1 MGHRP
6 NVMFIIADQH
16 NAKCLGCAGHPQ
28 VQTPNLDAMAAR
40 GVRFAGAI
48 TTSPICTPS
57 RLSYLT
63 GQYPHNHGHYGNGGN
78 APDRLPSLMAHVRRH
93 GYRTASIGH
102 INEPFRWLFVAA
114 AGCIAVGL
122 AFLFAMEE
130 RPLRGEAVHAPLGDH
145 PAPDDL
151 TPSTSPSA

>member
-1 MGHRP
+1 MIGLVGLGMGMLFP
-6 NVMFIIADQH
+6 VTTVAIQ
-16 NAKCLGCAGHPQ
+16 NAVPPHQLGTTTG
-28 VQTPNLDAMAAR
+28 AMNFFRSLGGALAVS
-40 GVRFAGAI
+40 GFGAI
-48 TTSPICTPS
+48 I
-57 RLSYLT
+57 LSGGAAHEGLT
-63 GQYPHNHGHYGNGGN
+63 L
-78 APDRLPSLMAHVRRH
+78 AALAAE
-93 GYRTASIGH
+93 ASH
-102 INEPFRWLFVAA
+102 HRVDLNEPFRWLFVAA